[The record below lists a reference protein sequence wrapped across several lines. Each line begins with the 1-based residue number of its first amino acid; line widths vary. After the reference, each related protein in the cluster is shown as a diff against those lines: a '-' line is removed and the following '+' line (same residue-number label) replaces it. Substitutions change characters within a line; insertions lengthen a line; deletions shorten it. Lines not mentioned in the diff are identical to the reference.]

1 MAPKKEKKK
10 RIQLCNA
17 RQIISSFYAKLF
29 TLLSFIR
36 KVKKES
42 GQPLIQDGDPADY
55 KFLLKSTLVAVP
67 RDLSKA
73 PPFKPSNTHWF
84 TLKEITNRVIE
95 HVCRSNKS
103 NVLALGFE
111 PLRGN
116 GRSGTVA
123 GTIGIQNSYP
133 NTIVSYIRT
142 SKAWLLLHKRVGDDL
157 MIHLLQNVAMF
168 VKATSKCYFQVAGFP
183 ISRMSPLTEK
193 GVDAPDKLG
202 SIKRKK
208 QKHTD
213 AAEKSSRAVRK
224 SRRGGKR
231 MRRSRQNFAKEKDC
245 EASTSDIAVSAFCEN
260 TLRQEHICDEAAKNI
275 STSPVTAAQLEQP
288 KSRKR
293 RASDNLSDNQEP
305 TSKKA
310 RTSLS
315 VGDSPLL
322 FPIEPEGKSRNLPV
336 SDHTVRSY
344 STSDR
349 DNVTGQREKNSNF
362 LSPMKDC
369 CEDSERKRTNQN
381 AEISMSSTEDGL
393 TTGSDTEVSPLLF
406 PEETSEKSTEEPTC
420 SASVRLSS
428 NDDVAIALFQDDAE
442 TVVSCVDTGRVGD
455 DLCRSDDKEVK
466 ATPVEMKE
474 VRKRKKPFSAA
485 GANEEEKTKLRKRKK
500 PWKGLLKLLPQPEQ
514 GKSPRKKTS
523 ATKFKGEGKSR
534 KINRKESKKLS
545 KSQST
550 SKTHQGIGMND
561 LYLPRTRLFYASNL
575 SQKLSKKHVMEATPV
590 SMNGA
595 RKLVHRIFLEGS
607 YVGNGKSDVQ
617 NAKNVT
623 GTSSN
628 QKQTPTKNEKVTK
641 GGQNAKNA
649 SGVLSNYKQTP
660 SKKKKPFR
668 LPKRLKRIVPIFFI
682 FLARHRKCPFQ
693 VLLKHHCTFS
703 ERRARVIKSG
713 KKKGRLFSTPKT
725 TMWSKRR
732 LKRHGSKVVKRP
744 PGKKK
749 IKVDVLVY
757 RHAVSNYTRHDQ
769 VRQSW
774 ISVFYA
780 VDS

>member
-42 GQPLIQDGDPADY
+42 GQQLIQDGDPADY

-168 VKATSKCYFQVAGFP
+168 VKTTSKCYFQVAGFP

-275 STSPVTAAQLEQP
+275 STSPVTAAQLEEP

-336 SDHTVRSY
+336 SEHTVRSY

-349 DNVTGQREKNSNF
+349 DNVTEQREKNSNF

-442 TVVSCVDTGRVGD
+442 TVVLCVDSGRVGD

-523 ATKFKGEGKSR
+523 ATNFKGEGKSG

-607 YVGNGKSDVQ
+607 YVGNGKSDAQ

-649 SGVLSNYKQTP
+649 SGVLSNHKQTP

-732 LKRHGSKVVKRP
+732 LKRHASKVVKRP

>member
-1 MAPKKEKKK
+1 MASKKEKKK

-260 TLRQEHICDEAAKNI
+260 TLRQEHICDEAAINT
-275 STSPVTAAQLEQP
+275 STSPVTSAQLEQP

-293 RASDNLSDNQEP
+293 RASDNLSDNQEQ

-310 RTSLS
+310 KTSLS
-315 VGDSPLL
+315 IEDSPLL

-349 DNVTGQREKNSNF
+349 DNVTEQSGKNSNF
-362 LSPMKDC
+362 LSPIKDC
-369 CEDSERKRTNQN
+369 CEDSERKRANQS
-381 AEISMSSTEDGL
+381 AEVSVSSTEDGL

-420 SASVRLSS
+420 STSVRLSS
-428 NDDVAIALFQDDAE
+428 NDEVAIALFQDDAE
-442 TVVSCVDTGRVGD
+442 TVVSCVDIGGVGD
-455 DLCRSDDKEVK
+455 DLCRSDDK

-474 VRKRKKPFSAA
+474 VRKRKKSVPAA
-485 GANEEEKTKLRKRKK
+485 GVNEEAKTNLRKRKK

-523 ATKFKGEGKSR
+523 VTKFKGESESG

-545 KSQST
+545 NSQST

-575 SQKLSKKHVMEATPV
+575 SQKLSKKHVMEATSV

-595 RKLVHRIFLEGS
+595 RKLVHRIFLQGS

-617 NAKNVT
+617 NVKNVT
-623 GTSSN
+623 GASSN
-628 QKQTPTKNEKVTK
+628 QNQTPTKNEKITK

-649 SGVLSNYKQTP
+649 SGVLSNHKQTP

-668 LPKRLKRIVPIFFI
+668 LPKRLKGIVPLFLM

-725 TMWSKRR
+725 TMWSKRG
-732 LKRHGSKVVKRP
+732 LKRHGSKGVKRP

-774 ISVFYA
+774 ISGFYA

>member
-1 MAPKKEKKK
+1 M
-10 RIQLCNA
+10 
-17 RQIISSFYAKLF
+17 
-29 TLLSFIR
+29 
-36 KVKKES
+36 
-42 GQPLIQDGDPADY
+42 
-55 KFLLKSTLVAVP
+55 
-67 RDLSKA
+67 
-73 PPFKPSNTHWF
+73 
-84 TLKEITNRVIE
+84 
-95 HVCRSNKS
+95 
-103 NVLALGFE
+103 
-111 PLRGN
+111 
-116 GRSGTVA
+116 
-123 GTIGIQNSYP
+123 
-133 NTIVSYIRT
+133 
-142 SKAWLLLHKRVGDDL
+142 
-157 MIHLLQNVAMF
+157 
-168 VKATSKCYFQVAGFP
+168 
-183 ISRMSPLTEK
+183 
-193 GVDAPDKLG
+193 
-202 SIKRKK
+202 
-208 QKHTD
+208 
-213 AAEKSSRAVRK
+213 
-224 SRRGGKR
+224 
-231 MRRSRQNFAKEKDC
+231 
-245 EASTSDIAVSAFCEN
+245 
-260 TLRQEHICDEAAKNI
+260 
-275 STSPVTAAQLEQP
+275 
-288 KSRKR
+288 
-293 RASDNLSDNQEP
+293 
-305 TSKKA
+305 
-310 RTSLS
+310 
-315 VGDSPLL
+315 
-322 FPIEPEGKSRNLPV
+322 
-336 SDHTVRSY
+336 
-344 STSDR
+344 
-349 DNVTGQREKNSNF
+349 
-362 LSPMKDC
+362 
-369 CEDSERKRTNQN
+369 
-381 AEISMSSTEDGL
+381 
-393 TTGSDTEVSPLLF
+393 
-406 PEETSEKSTEEPTC
+406 
-420 SASVRLSS
+420 
-428 NDDVAIALFQDDAE
+428 
-442 TVVSCVDTGRVGD
+442 
-455 DLCRSDDKEVK
+455 K

-523 ATKFKGEGKSR
+523 ATKFKGEGKSG

-617 NAKNVT
+617 NAKSVT

-649 SGVLSNYKQTP
+649 SGVLSNHKQTP

-668 LPKRLKRIVPIFFI
+668 LPKRLKRIVPIFLI

-744 PGKKK
+744 PGTKK